1 MIQVRGVGCVG
12 IQGRR
17 VCGGGGGSRNNLK
30 GGMVISSDFEI
41 DTTHGRMNLR
51 NRCVR
56 SWDVTC
62 DGGKK
67 W

>member
-12 IQGRR
+12 IQGSRL
-17 VCGGGGGSRNNLK
+17 CGGRKSRNKLK

-56 SWDVTC
+56 S
-62 DGGKK
+62 
-67 W
+67 

>member
-1 MIQVRGVGCVG
+1 MIQVSRVCGDTGKW
-12 IQGRR
+12 
-17 VCGGGGGSRNNLK
+17 VCGGGGRKSRNKLK

-56 SWDVTC
+56 S
-62 DGGKK
+62 
-67 W
+67 